1 MINYDNIFYMI
12 TCILIW
18 RLSTKLYLPVWA
30 LSPSPGLELEIKLVG
45 NLCSFES
52 EYWIWNIERMWPPAS
67 SIHNPS
73 LHSQQ
78 TLKFA
83 YLKKMLVEREQERTT
98 YWYLFWNTQSESM
111 FTIEA
116 KLCWGLTSIIR
127 KCCLS
132 IELDLCHW
140 RKIAALSPFAVSMY
154 PIYE

>member
-1 MINYDNIFYMI
+1 MHFLNLIFINETIVQSELW
-12 TCILIW
+12 T
-18 RLSTKLYLPVWA
+18 PA
-30 LSPSPGLELEIKLVG
+30 LASGQELEIKLVG

-73 LHSQQ
+73 LDSQQ

-83 YLKKMLVEREQERTT
+83 YLQKCGRARARENHF
-98 YWYLFWNTQSESM
+98 YWYLFWNTQSESII
-111 FTIEA
+111 TIEA
-116 KLCWGLTSIIR
+116 KLCWSLTSIIR